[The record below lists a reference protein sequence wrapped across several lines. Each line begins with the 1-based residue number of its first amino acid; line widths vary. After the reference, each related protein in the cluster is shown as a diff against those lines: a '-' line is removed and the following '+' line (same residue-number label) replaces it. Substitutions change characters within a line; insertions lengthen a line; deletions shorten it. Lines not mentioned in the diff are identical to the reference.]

1 LKHLKLKHSQERRIQ
16 AGSLWIFSNQVEDSV
31 KEFQPGEIVRV
42 TLHNGRFLGI
52 GYVNPHSLISV
63 RILTTE
69 ERDIEADFF
78 QQRFQQAK
86 ALRAKVLPGEAAVR
100 EVFSESDGLPGLIVD
115 RYGDILV
122 VQITTAGMD
131 RLREVIVPV
140 LAEVYTPRG
149 IFERSDSGVRKLED
163 LEPRVGVLWGEI
175 PEEPVWVR
183 YAGLNMPVDVRLGQ
197 KTGLYL
203 DQRKNLDLIAGLASG
218 ARVLD
223 AFCYLGAWGIKAAKS
238 GAEEVFFLDSS
249 EWALDQIR
257 ATASR
262 NRVGYLCE
270 LIHGEAFDTFKK
282 LRAQGESFDLVILDP
297 PSFIKSRARYKEG
310 YKGYYNLNQRAL
322 ELLRPG
328 GFLVTCSCSH
338 HMEEAAFA
346 EMARSVMHRAGR
358 SGRLLY
364 KGRQGPD
371 HPVLPQMPE
380 TEYLHCLVYQIT

>member
-16 AGSLWIFSNQVEDSV
+16 EGSLWIFSNQVEDAV
-31 KEFQPGEIVRV
+31 KEFKAGEIVRV
-42 TLHNGRFLGI
+42 TLHNGRFLGV
-52 GYVNPHSLISV
+52 GYVNPHSLIAV

-69 ERDIEADFF
+69 ERDIDADFF
-78 QQRFQQAK
+78 RQRFQQAK
-86 ALRAKVLPGEAAVR
+86 ALRDKVLPGEEAMR

-115 RYGDILV
+115 RYGDLLV

-131 RLREVIVPV
+131 RLRDIIVPV
-140 LAEVYTPRG
+140 LVEIYKPRG
-149 IFERSDSGVRKLED
+149 IFERSDSGVRKLEE
-163 LEPRVGVLWGEI
+163 LEPRVGALWGEI
-175 PEEPVWVR
+175 RDTPVWVK
-183 YAGLNMPVDVRLGQ
+183 YAGLSMPVDGKLGQ

-203 DQRKNLDLIAGLASG
+203 DQRRNLDLVAGIASG

-223 AFCYLGAWGIKAAKS
+223 VFSYLGAWGLKAAKS
-238 GAEEVFFLDSS
+238 GADEVIFLDSS
-249 EWALDQIR
+249 QWALDQNR
-257 ATASR
+257 AIASR
-262 NRVGYLCE
+262 NRVGYLCKT
-270 LIHGEAFDTFKK
+270 LHGEAFDTLKELK
-282 LRAQGESFDLVILDP
+282 AKGESFDLVILDP

-322 ELLRPG
+322 ELLSPG

-346 EMARSVMHRAGR
+346 EMMRSVMHRAGR
-358 SGRLLY
+358 AGRLLY

-380 TEYLHCLVYQIT
+380 TEYLHCLVYQVA

>member
-1 LKHLKLKHSQERRIQ
+1 LRQLKLKHSQERRIQ
-16 AGSLWIFSNQVEDSV
+16 EGSLWIFSNQVEDSI
-31 KEFQPGEIVRV
+31 KEFQAGEIVRV
-42 TLHNGRFLGI
+42 TLHNGRFLGM
-52 GYVNPHSLISV
+52 GYVNPHSLIAV
-63 RILTTE
+63 RILTTD
-69 ERDIEADFF
+69 ERDIDADFF
-78 QQRFQQAK
+78 RQRFEQAK
-86 ALRAKVLPGEAAVR
+86 ALREKVLPGEEAVR

-131 RLREVIVPV
+131 RLRETFVPV
-140 LAEVYTPRG
+140 LAEIYQPRG

-163 LEPRVGVLWGEI
+163 LEPRVGELWGEI
-175 PEEPVWVR
+175 PEAPVWVKF
-183 YAGLNMPVDVRLGQ
+183 AGISMPVDVRLGQ

-203 DQRKNLDLIAGLASG
+203 DQRRNLDLITGLASG

-223 AFCYLGAWGIKAAKS
+223 AFCYLGAWGLKAAKS
-238 GAEEVFFLDSS
+238 GAEAVVFLDSS
-249 EWALDQIR
+249 EWALDRVR

-262 NRVGYLCE
+262 NRVGNLCKT
-270 LIHGEAFDTFKK
+270 LHGEAFDTLKA
-282 LRAQGESFDLVILDP
+282 LRAKSESFDLVILDP

-338 HMEEAAFA
+338 HMEEADFA
-346 EMARSVMHRAGR
+346 QMARSVIHGAGR

-380 TEYLHCLVYQIT
+380 TEYLHCLVYQVA